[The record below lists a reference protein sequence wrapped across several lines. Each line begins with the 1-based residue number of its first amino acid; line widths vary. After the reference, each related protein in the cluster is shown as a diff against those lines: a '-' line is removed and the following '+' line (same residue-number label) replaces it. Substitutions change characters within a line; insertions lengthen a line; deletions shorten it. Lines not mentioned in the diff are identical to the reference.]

1 MNPEAS
7 KSARDRITPKCNVD
21 HNVSYPCSYF
31 PLFVNLRGKRC
42 VVVGAGEIAAGK
54 VDGLMRCGAE
64 ITVVSPRAVPYIQKA
79 ARGGKLAWLRRAFK
93 AEDVDGAFLA
103 IAATAAPR
111 VNAAVFRACTE
122 RGVLCNAVDDP
133 EHCDF
138 IYPAVMRRGALQIAV
153 STGGRSPALAGR
165 IRQDLEARFGP
176 EWELLLERLGRER
189 DEILH
194 ARLDGAER
202 ARRLRSAA
210 AEVAQ
215 RLGAGERDGAGYE
228 SHDIRKSLIS
238 ATPTR

>member
-1 MNPEAS
+1 MNAKAS
-7 KSARDRITPKCNVD
+7 KSARNSTTLKCNVD
-21 HNVSYPCSYF
+21 HNASYPHSYF
-31 PLFVNLRGKRC
+31 PLFVNLCGKRC
-42 VVVGAGEIAAGK
+42 VVIGAGEIAAGK
-54 VDGLMRCGAE
+54 VDGLMRCDAE
-64 ITVVSPRAVPYIQKA
+64 ITVVSPRAVPYIQEA
-79 ARGGKLAWLRRAFK
+79 ASGGKLTWLRRAFK
-93 AEDVDGAFLA
+93 AEDVEGAFLA
-103 IAATAAPR
+103 VAATASQR

-176 EWELLLERLGRER
+176 EWELLLDRLGRER

-194 ARLDGAER
+194 ARLDAAER
-202 ARRLRSAA
+202 ARRLRAAA

-215 RLGAGERDGAGYE
+215 RLGAGERDGTVDRG
-228 SHDIRKSLIS
+228 HNFRKSLIS
-238 ATPTR
+238 AIPTR